1 MRNINRMNNY
11 FVRYLLG
18 YIGNEYILKYYVYKE
33 IHNLK
38 TINIQNFLKNINLKE
53 YIFNIKNIIKKLMI
67 ISLCQFSEV

>member
-18 YIGNEYILKYYVYKE
+18 SIGNKDIFKYYIYKE

-53 YIFNIKNIIKKLMI
+53 YIFNNIFIIKKLMI

>member
-1 MRNINRMNNY
+1 MININRMNNY

>member
-18 YIGNEYILKYYVYKE
+18 YIGNEYILKYYIYKE

-53 YIFNIKNIIKKLMI
+53 YIFNTKNIIKKLMI

>member
-18 YIGNEYILKYYVYKE
+18 SIGNEYILKYYVYKE

-53 YIFNIKNIIKKLMI
+53 YIFNTKNIIKKLMI

>member
-18 YIGNEYILKYYVYKE
+18 SIGNEYILKYYVYKE
-33 IHNLK
+33 IYNLK

>member
-1 MRNINRMNNY
+1 MRNINRMNDY

>member
-18 YIGNEYILKYYVYKE
+18 SIGNEDILKYYVYKE